1 MSNKN
6 FTSTPNPTNPAAA
19 QSPFPNWLL
28 NPIGSDYAAEHG
40 YGTTMLLAP
49 DIQDI
54 IIESIPA
61 QYKTLKLLHSKPP
74 LMKND
79 EEYHWFERE
88 IPRPALEVLSQSS
101 GGGTAELTIT
111 LTAGGV
117 NEVAVNTLLD
127 LPDGRQAIVNDVNTS
142 TNQIVVKAANG
153 SPVLQ
158 NVNAGDLLITG
169 FAPIADG
176 QNFFSNYTRMQLVKY
191 QNMIACGQRAKRWTT
206 RTALRYQ
213 NNQTVEYF
221 QHDMNELWENVY
233 NDLFWIYVNAEA
245 GEYDITVPAGTGL
258 TAGTYKAK
266 VGDGFYTFMVKNGAA
281 HATSSPATL
290 EADFKT
296 LAFGTNYK
304 NVDGVRYILGTP
316 EMLHQMSNVWKD
328 PVRYAPND
336 TVASLDLQMYH
347 FGEMKFVPIP
357 IVHFE
362 GRFNQFHGGFSR
374 KLICVDLDKIHT
386 TAIKG
391 SQQLRANNTGAL
403 HKHNGGYNDYIDY
416 IVDYEL
422 GTQVETVKGHFW
434 IDMIGV

>member
-1 MSNKN
+1 MSNQN
-6 FTSTPNPTNPAAA
+6 FTGTPNPVNPSAV

-28 NPIGSDYAAEHG
+28 NPIGSTYAAQHG

-49 DIQDI
+49 DIQRAI
-54 IIESIPA
+54 VESIPS
-61 QYKTLKLLHSKPP
+61 QYKTLKLLHSKAP

-88 IPRPALEVLSQSS
+88 IPRPALEVLTQVS
-101 GGGTAELTIT
+101 GGATQVVT
-111 LTAGGV
+111 LTAGGSGQV
-117 NEVAVNTLLD
+117 SINTLLD
-127 LPDGRQAIVNDVNTS
+127 LPDSRQAIVYAVDTTANTIS
-142 TNQIVVKAANG
+142 IKPANGAANLATLAAG
-153 SPVLQ
+153 S
-158 NVNAGDLLITG
+158 LLITG
-169 FAPIADG
+169 FAPTADG
-176 QNFFSNYTRMQLVKY
+176 QNFFSNYTRMDLVKY
-191 QNMIACGQRAKRWTT
+191 TNMISSGQRGKRWTT
-206 RTALRYQ
+206 KTALRWQ

-221 QHDMNELWENVY
+221 QQDMNELWENVY

-245 GEYDITVPAGTGL
+245 GEYDITIPAGNGL
-258 TAGTYKAK
+258 TASGSYKAK

-296 LAFGTNYK
+296 LAFGTNFK

-316 EMLHQMSNVWKD
+316 EMLHMMSNIWKD

-336 TVASLDLQMYH
+336 TMASLDLQMYN
-347 FGEMKFVPIP
+347 FGGMKFVPIP

-362 GRFNQFHGGFSR
+362 SRFNQFHGAFSR
-374 KLICVDLDKIHT
+374 KLICIDLDKIHT
-386 TAIKG
+386 TGLKG
-391 SQQLRANNTGAL
+391 SHQILANNTGAQ

-434 IDMIGV
+434 IDMVGV